1 MAISTGKRKR
11 RDDVEDSN
19 HSNSDDDDI
28 RARFQKAFEAK
39 FKPLEVNQKPQ
50 KDAALEQ
57 NDAQEEEQDDQ
68 DDPED
73 SDWSGFSE
81 GEEEDGV
88 EVVSHAEAKPNDD
101 MARQRGANSFMS
113 SKPPSSNE
121 KPSKTAKQP
130 KENPED
136 DASESANLKHD
147 LALQRLLKESHLLDP
162 SSFDGTN
169 TAPEGKSRLKAL
181 DMRLQDLGAKKGTLE
196 QEKMPLSHRKGI
208 KAKAANRE
216 VARRKDAAENGIILE
231 KAKPTK
237 GPERRRDRGV
247 GAPSVGKFKGGTL
260 QLSSRDVKSMERPRQ
275 TQGGKK
281 GKRR

>member
-11 RDDVEDSN
+11 RDDVEDAN
-19 HSNSDDDDI
+19 NSNSDDDDI

-57 NDAQEEEQDDQ
+57 DVVQEDDQ
-68 DDPED
+68 DDSDDLND
-73 SDWSGFSE
+73 SDWSGIS
-81 GEEEDGV
+81 EEEDGV
-88 EVVSHAEAKPNDD
+88 EVISHAEAKPSDD
-101 MARQRGANSFMS
+101 MARQRGAKSFMS

-130 KENPED
+130 KDNPEE

-231 KAKPTK
+231 KAKATK
-237 GPERRRDRGV
+237 GAERRRERGV

-275 TQGGKK
+275 AQGG
-281 GKRR
+281 

>member
-11 RDDVEDSN
+11 QDDVENVSN
-19 HSNSDDDDI
+19 SNSDDDDI

-57 NDAQEEEQDDQ
+57 DVVQEDDQ
-68 DDPED
+68 DDSDDLED
-73 SDWSGFSE
+73 SDWSGIS
-81 GEEEDGV
+81 GEEDGV

-101 MARQRGANSFMS
+101 IARQRGAKSFMS

-121 KPSKTAKQP
+121 RPGKTAKQL
-130 KENPED
+130 KENPEE

-231 KAKPTK
+231 KAKATK
-237 GPERRRDRGV
+237 GAERRRERGV

-260 QLSSRDVKSMERPRQ
+260 QLSSRDVKSMERPRHA
-275 TQGGKK
+275 QGGKK

>member
-11 RDDVEDSN
+11 RDDVGDSN

-101 MARQRGANSFMS
+101 VARQRGAKSFMS

-121 KPSKTAKQP
+121 KPSKMAKQP
-130 KENPED
+130 KDNPED

-231 KAKPTK
+231 KAKATK
-237 GPERRRDRGV
+237 VP
-247 GAPSVGKFKGGTL
+247 KGGGTEEWVRL
-260 QLSSRDVKSMERPRQ
+260 RWSMERPRQ

>member
-11 RDDVEDSN
+11 RDDVEDAN
-19 HSNSDDDDI
+19 DSNSDDDDI

-50 KDAALEQ
+50 KDATLEQ
-57 NDAQEEEQDDQ
+57 NVGQEDDQ
-68 DDPED
+68 DDSDDLED
-73 SDWSGFSE
+73 SDWSGISE
-81 GEEEDGV
+81 EGNGV

-101 MARQRGANSFMS
+101 IARQRGAKSFMS
-113 SKPPSSNE
+113 SKPPSSSE
-121 KPSKTAKQP
+121 RPSKTAKQP
-130 KENPED
+130 KDNSEE

-181 DMRLQDLGAKKGTLE
+181 DMRLQDLGAKKGTME

-231 KAKPTK
+231 KAKATK
-237 GPERRRDRGV
+237 GPERRRERGV

-275 TQGGKK
+275 VQGGKK

>member
-11 RDDVEDSN
+11 RDDVEDAN
-19 HSNSDDDDI
+19 NSNSDDDDI

-57 NDAQEEEQDDQ
+57 DVVQEDDQ
-68 DDPED
+68 DDSDDLND
-73 SDWSGFSE
+73 SDWSGIS
-81 GEEEDGV
+81 EEEDGV
-88 EVVSHAEAKPNDD
+88 EVISHAEAKPSDN
-101 MARQRGANSFMS
+101 MARQRGAKSFMS

-130 KENPED
+130 KDNPEE

-231 KAKPTK
+231 KAKATK
-237 GPERRRDRGV
+237 GAERRRERGV

-275 TQGGKK
+275 AQGGKK

>member
-11 RDDVEDSN
+11 RDDVEDAN
-19 HSNSDDDDI
+19 NSNSDDDDI

-50 KDAALEQ
+50 KDAALKQ
-57 NDAQEEEQDDQ
+57 DVVQEDDQ
-68 DDPED
+68 DDSDDLED
-73 SDWSGFSE
+73 SDWSGIS
-81 GEEEDGV
+81 EEEDGV
-88 EVVSHAEAKPNDD
+88 EVISHAEAKPNDD
-101 MARQRGANSFMS
+101 MARQRGAKSFMS

-121 KPSKTAKQP
+121 RPSKTAKQP
-130 KENPED
+130 KDNSEE

-231 KAKPTK
+231 KAKATK
-237 GPERRRDRGV
+237 GPERRRERGV

-275 TQGGKK
+275 AQGGKK

>member
-11 RDDVEDSN
+11 RDDVEDAN
-19 HSNSDDDDI
+19 NSNSDDDDI

-57 NDAQEEEQDDQ
+57 DVVQEDDQ
-68 DDPED
+68 DDSDDLND
-73 SDWSGFSE
+73 SDWSGIS
-81 GEEEDGV
+81 EEEDGV
-88 EVVSHAEAKPNDD
+88 EVISHAEAKPSDD
-101 MARQRGANSFMS
+101 MARQRGAKSFMS

-130 KENPED
+130 KDNPEE

-231 KAKPTK
+231 KAKATK
-237 GPERRRDRGV
+237 GAERRRERGV

-275 TQGGKK
+275 AQGGKK

>member
-11 RDDVEDSN
+11 RDDVEDAN
-19 HSNSDDDDI
+19 NSNSDDDDV

-57 NDAQEEEQDDQ
+57 DVVQEDDQ
-68 DDPED
+68 DDSDDLED
-73 SDWSGFSE
+73 SDWSGFS
-81 GEEEDGV
+81 EEEDGV
-88 EVVSHAEAKPNDD
+88 EVVSHTEAKTNDD
-101 MARQRGANSFMS
+101 MARQRGAKSFMS

-121 KPSKTAKQP
+121 RPSKTAKQP
-130 KENPED
+130 KENPEE

-231 KAKPTK
+231 KAKATK
-237 GPERRRDRGV
+237 GPERRRERGV

-275 TQGGKK
+275 AQGGKK